1 MLWCVMLGLYVMV
14 FVSPLSLYV
23 VIRDQQPGLVGLLV
37 LFLFCGAIEGLESVG
52 LGLDCVRIG
61 RKGLLDCSWGD
72 WIPEKREGLPEPYRR
87 ERLHAARSL

>member
-52 LGLDCVRIG
+52 MGLDCVRIG
-61 RKGLLDCSWGD
+61 RKGLLIVRVCD
-72 WIPEKREGLPEPYRR
+72 WIPEKRKGLPEPYRGFKS
-87 ERLHAARSL
+87 HAARSL